1 MEPAELYQLHL
12 ETSALDGLGEPVL
25 VHGLDG
31 YVDAGSGVSLAVAHL
46 LKTLPHEVVA
56 TFDTDMLLDY
66 RSRRPT
72 LTFAQNTFT
81 DYDTPELLLHRVTD
95 EAGTPFLL
103 LTGPEP
109 DVMWERFVTAVGQ
122 IADRLQVRL
131 TVGLMAIP
139 MGVPHTRP
147 TGMSSHATRPELLA
161 TTGHQDWIGTIGVPG
176 HATGLL
182 EYRFGQAG
190 RDALGF
196 AAHVP
201 HYVARSEYPET
212 ARTLIQALADSAGLL
227 LPTSGLDEAAAKVA
241 EQLQTQVAEN
251 SEVAEV
257 VKALEEQY
265 DAFVSATGRGLL
277 AQSAPLPTADELGAQ
292 FEAFLAERDS
302 RN

>member
-1 MEPAELYQLHL
+1 
-12 ETSALDGLGEPVL
+12 
-25 VHGLDG
+25 
-31 YVDAGSGVSLAVAHL
+31 
-46 LKTLPHEVVA
+46 
-56 TFDTDMLLDY
+56 
-66 RSRRPT
+66 
-72 LTFAQNTFT
+72 
-81 DYDTPELLLHRVTD
+81 
-95 EAGTPFLL
+95 
-103 LTGPEP
+103 
-109 DVMWERFVTAVGQ
+109 MWERFVTAVGQ

-161 TTGHQDWIGTIGVPG
+161 TTGQQDWIGTIGVPG

-227 LPTSGLDEAAAKVA
+227 LPTSGLDDAAAKVA

-251 SEVAEV
+251 AEVAEV